1 MYLHP
6 RLLALAADVR
16 WRIII
21 SAVVGMLA
29 VAAGV
34 ARLAV
39 AAVIIVEVV
48 RGNATFE
55 SLTWP
60 LVIMAILIAARAY
73 LQYLQEV
80 MSHHTASMV
89 KVKLRER
96 LYEHSLALGPGH
108 FDSSRTGDALMSLA
122 EGVER
127 LEAFFGRY
135 LPQMIVAAL
144 APVVIFI
151 FMAIIDFRTGLVFL
165 AFALLT
171 LVIPNMFHRWNRERS
186 MARRDAY
193 GALGADFLDAVQGLS
208 TLKAFGQGRM
218 RGELLAERAR
228 QLFRTTMGVLAANAA
243 TGALTI
249 LGITG
254 GAAVALGWGAV
265 RVADGE
271 LELRALMIVL
281 MLGVE
286 IFRPLRELVQLYH
299 DGVMAM
305 SSAEGIFAIM
315 DSPVSVRDPD
325 RSQPAGASA
334 VPSDELK
341 PEISFESVSHA
352 YNQGRRPALHH
363 LSFTLQEGETLG
375 LVGPS
380 GAGKST
386 IVWLMLRFFDPQQG
400 VIRMGGH
407 DLREIP
413 MEELRQQISVVTQDT
428 YLFHGTVAENLR
440 FGNPEATQEEL
451 EEAAKA
457 ANAHEFIHRLP
468 NGYETVVG
476 ERAVRLSGGQKQR
489 IAIARALLKDAPI
502 LILDEAL
509 SSVDAE
515 NEAVIREA
523 LDRLMQGRTTL
534 IIAHRL
540 SSVLRADRILVLDEG
555 RLVETG
561 THSELVA
568 AGGLYAGLM
577 AQQQERLDF
586 GFLPTPGTPNHPGAA
601 VPQVDVGAFIPRTA
615 HGGHGHHHHDSPQ
628 AHRRDGERGDGHASH
643 SAAHDHGSGRE
654 EDGHHHQGA
663 AQAHR
668 RDEGHEHGHSSHS
681 VAHDHESGREEDGHH
696 HQGAERAHRR
706 DEEHEH
712 GHASHP
718 AATDHDSGREEDR
731 HHHQGAER
739 AHRRDEGHDHVS
751 HHAVQASAGDRHGLQ
766 PDAEAFIPRPGHDGH
781 GHHHHA
787 APGARHGAMENG
799 HREGPAHLGI
809 ITVWARLLGLVRPW
823 GTELVL
829 TFLLGVAHHGTA
841 IGVGVVSA
849 LLVGQ
854 VITGGD
860 LTLLLILLAVL
871 TPLAAF
877 FIWTE
882 SWVAHDLAYRLLA
895 EMRVDVYRKLDPL
908 APAYMTRR
916 RSGDLVSVVGGDV
929 ETVEFFFAH
938 TITPAFTAVVVPG
951 VVVAVLAFIAWPM
964 ALAVAPFLL
973 AVALSPFFAQK
984 RSERLGE
991 ELRHQLG
998 DVHAHMVDSIQGM
1011 REISAFGRGKAR
1023 TAEMVDN
1030 SWKFAHFQLRFLKER
1045 AFQIGFIEAMT
1056 ALGGLV
1062 VLTIGVWLLTNGNI
1076 SRPEL
1081 ILAVVLSVAA
1091 FAPVSD
1097 IARTMKQLMET
1108 LAASRRLFAI
1118 HDEPVPVRDGPGV
1131 DDTRRNGR
1139 ESAAPS
1145 LDFDA
1150 VAFDYGP
1157 GEPQALGGVSFK
1169 VEPGKTIALVGRS
1182 GAGKTTCANLVMRFW
1197 DPSIGAV
1204 RMDGHDIRE
1213 FKLDDLRRQVAL
1225 VSQDTYLFN
1234 ASIRDNIVLGRPEAS
1249 QAELEDAAR
1258 QANCHDFITSF
1269 PDGYDTLVGE
1279 RGMQLSGGQRQRIA
1293 IARALLKNAPVL
1305 VLDEA
1310 TSHLD
1315 AVSESQL
1322 RQALVK
1328 LMEGRT
1334 TLVIAHRLST
1344 IRDADR
1350 IVVLDHGQAVEQG
1363 SHEELLEQQGLY
1375 AQLVATQLVSAGN
1388 GHESA
1393 HEDDAHQGHAPEL
1406 PAEWTGVPG
1415 GHHHHH

>member
-6 RLLALAADVR
+6 RLLSLAMDVR
-16 WRIII
+16 WRIIV

-29 VAAGV
+29 TAAGV

-60 LVIMAILIAARAY
+60 LVIMAVLIVARAC

-80 MSHHTASMV
+80 MSHHTASLV

-96 LYEHSLALGPGH
+96 LYQHSLALGPGY

-151 FMAIIDFRTGLVFL
+151 FMALIDFRTGLVFL

-171 LVIPNMFHRWNRERS
+171 LIIPNLFHRWNRERS

-193 GALGADFLDAVQGLS
+193 GALGADFLDAVQGLA
-208 TLKAFGQGRM
+208 TLKAFGQSRD

-228 QLFRTTMGVLAANAA
+228 HLFRTTMGVLAANAA

-265 RVADGE
+265 RVADGD

-286 IFRPLRELVQLYH
+286 VFRPLRELVQLYH

-315 DSPVSVRDPD
+315 DSPVAVKDPERPSVN
-325 RSQPAGASA
+325 GAS
-334 VPSDELK
+334 PSSSLRQAQDELK
-341 PEISFESVSHA
+341 PEIAFENVGHA
-352 YNQGRRPALHH
+352 YNEGRRPALHD
-363 LSFTLQEGETLG
+363 LSFTLHEGETLG

-386 IVWLMLRFFDPQQG
+386 IVWLMLRFFDPREG
-400 VIRMGGH
+400 VIKLGGR
-407 DLREIP
+407 DVREIP
-413 MEELRQQISVVTQDT
+413 LEELREQVSVVTQDT
-428 YLFHGTVAENLR
+428 YLFHGTVADNLR
-440 FGNPEATQEEL
+440 FGNPHATQAEL
-451 EEAAKA
+451 EEAARA
-457 ANAHEFIHRLP
+457 ANAHEFIHHLP
-468 NGYETVVG
+468 QGYETVVG

-489 IAIARALLKDAPI
+489 VAIARALLKDAPI

-515 NEAVIREA
+515 NEAVIVQA
-523 LDRLMQGRTTL
+523 LDRLIEGRTTL
-534 IIAHRL
+534 RIAHRL
-540 SSVLRADRILVLDEG
+540 SSVVNADRILVLDEG
-555 RLVETG
+555 RLVESG
-561 THSELVA
+561 RHAELVA
-568 AGGLYAGLM
+568 AGGLYADLM

-586 GFLPTPGTPNHPGAA
+586 GPEPARETHHDAQGP
-601 VPQVDVGAFIPRTA
+601 VPAVDVGAFMPSPA
-615 HGGHGHHHHDSPQ
+615 NQGHGHHHHAPAQ
-628 AHRRDGERGDGHASH
+628 PHRRDGEPDHHTEHHVSSQSHREHEEHGNHAASH
-643 SAAHDHGSGRE
+643 SS
-654 EDGHHHQGA
+654 GHHGEH
-663 AQAHR
+663 
-668 RDEGHEHGHSSHS
+668 GHEHHAPPQLHHGHGSHGHEQEHHASGHSEPSQ
-681 VAHDHESGREEDGHH
+681 GH
-696 HQGAERAHRR
+696 G
-706 DEEHEH
+706 
-712 GHASHP
+712 P
-718 AATDHDSGREEDR
+718 
-731 HHHQGAER
+731 
-739 AHRRDEGHDHVS
+739 
-751 HHAVQASAGDRHGLQ
+751 Q
-766 PDAEAFIPRPGHDGH
+766 PDASAFMPRPGHDGH
-781 GHHHHA
+781 GHHHHD
-787 APGARHGAMENG
+787 APAVNRGHDEQRHGD
-799 HREGPAHLGI
+799 RQRPLGI
-809 ITVWARLLGLVRPW
+809 IAVWARLLGLVRPW
-823 GTELVL
+823 GTELAL

-951 VVVAVLAFIAWPM
+951 VVVAVLAVIAWPM
-964 ALAVAPFLL
+964 AIAVAPFLF

-1011 REISAFGRGKAR
+1011 REISAFGRGPAR

-1030 SWKFAHFQLRFLKER
+1030 SWRFAHFQLRFLKER

-1118 HDEPVPVRDGPGV
+1118 HDEPVPVTDGPGISS
-1131 DDTRRNGR
+1131 DAHHNAHLNG
-1139 ESAAPS
+1139 APS
-1145 LDFDA
+1145 LDFDE
-1150 VAFDYGP
+1150 VGFDYGP
-1157 GEPQALGGVSFK
+1157 GEPQALSGVSFK
-1169 VEPGKTIALVGRS
+1169 VEPGHTIALVGRS
-1182 GAGKTTCANLVMRFW
+1182 GAGKTTCANLMMRFW
-1197 DPSIGAV
+1197 DPSGGSV
-1204 RMDGHDIRE
+1204 RLDGHDIRD
-1213 FKLDDLRRQVAL
+1213 FKLDDLRRRVAL

-1234 ASIRDNIVLGRPEAS
+1234 ASIRENIMLGRPDAS
-1249 QAELEDAAR
+1249 ETELEEAAR
-1258 QANCHDFITSF
+1258 QANCHDFITAF
-1269 PDGYDTLVGE
+1269 PDGYDTIVGE

-1322 RQALVK
+1322 RQALEH
-1328 LMEGRT
+1328 LMQGRT

-1350 IVVLDHGQAVEQG
+1350 IVVLDHGQAIEQG
-1363 SHEELLEQQGLY
+1363 SHQELLERHGLY
-1375 AQLVATQLVSAGN
+1375 AQLVATQLVSAAN
-1388 GHESA
+1388 GQEPQPQA
-1393 HEDDAHQGHAPEL
+1393 QEDGDHHPAPL
-1406 PAEWTGVPG
+1406 PAEWTGAHG
-1415 GHHHHH
+1415 GHHHH

>member
-21 SAVVGMLA
+21 SAIVGILA

-60 LVIMAILIAARAY
+60 LVIMAALIVARTF

-80 MSHHTASMV
+80 MSHHTASLV

-96 LYEHSLALGPGH
+96 LYEHSLALGPGY

-144 APVVIFI
+144 APVAIFI
-151 FMAIIDFRTGLVFL
+151 FMALIDLWTGVIFLV
-165 AFALLT
+165 FALLT
-171 LVIPNMFHRWNRERS
+171 LVIPNLFHRWNRQRS

-193 GALGADFLDAVQGLS
+193 GALGADFLDAVQGLA
-208 TLKAFGQGRM
+208 TLKAFGQSRT

-228 QLFRTTMGVLAANAA
+228 TLFRTTMGVLAANAA

-265 RVADGE
+265 RVADGD
-271 LELRALMIVL
+271 LELQALMIVL

-286 IFRPLRELVQLYH
+286 VFRPLRELVQLYH

-315 DSPVSVRDPD
+315 DSPVGVRDPE
-325 RSQPAGASA
+325 QKQASLLTGEA
-334 VPSDELK
+334 VGDLK
-341 PEISFESVSHA
+341 AEIAFDAVSHA
-352 YNQGRRPALHH
+352 YSEGRRPALHD
-363 LSFTLQEGETLG
+363 LSFTLHEGETLG

-386 IVWLMLRFFDPQQG
+386 IVWLILRFFDPQQG
-400 VIRMGGH
+400 VIRLGGRNVR
-407 DLREIP
+407 DVPLDELRE
-413 MEELRQQISVVTQDT
+413 RISVVTQDT

-440 FGNPEATQEEL
+440 FGNPHATHARL
-451 EEAAKA
+451 EEAARD
-457 ANAHEFIHRLP
+457 ANAHEFINQLP
-468 NGYETVVG
+468 NGYDTVVG

-515 NEAVIREA
+515 NEALIQQA
-523 LDRLMQGRTTL
+523 LDRLMAGRTTL

-540 SSVLRADRILVLDEG
+540 SSVVNADRIMVLEDG
-555 RLVETG
+555 RLVEAG
-561 THSELVA
+561 NHGELVA
-568 AGGLYAGLM
+568 SGGLYANLM
-577 AQQQERLDF
+577 AQQQERIDF
-586 GFLPTPGTPNHPGAA
+586 VLSPSEETGNAGHQ
-601 VPQVDVGAFIPRTA
+601 VSPQVDMSAFIPAPA
-615 HGGHGHHHHDSPQ
+615 HQ
-628 AHRRDGERGDGHASH
+628 
-643 SAAHDHGSGRE
+643 
-654 EDGHHHQGA
+654 
-663 AQAHR
+663 
-668 RDEGHEHGHSSHS
+668 
-681 VAHDHESGREEDGHH
+681 
-696 HQGAERAHRR
+696 
-706 DEEHEH
+706 
-712 GHASHP
+712 
-718 AATDHDSGREEDR
+718 
-731 HHHQGAER
+731 
-739 AHRRDEGHDHVS
+739 
-751 HHAVQASAGDRHGLQ
+751 
-766 PDAEAFIPRPGHDGH
+766 GH

-787 APGARHGAMENG
+787 APQVHRDGREVVDHEEDGRHPAANDHPPQTHEHAHEQGQQHAATQAHDRHHEDG
-799 HREGPAHLGI
+799 HHRVEIAEDVGHHVPQPDASAFIPQPALGGHGHHHDAPATGHHAGHGEHAPRPLGI
-809 ITVWARLLGLVRPW
+809 IAVWVRLLGLVKPW
-823 GTELVL
+823 RNELIL
-829 TFLLGVAHHGTA
+829 TFLLGVAHHGTV

-860 LTLLLILLAVL
+860 LGLLLILLGVL
-871 TPLAAF
+871 TPIAAF

-895 EMRVDVYRKLDPL
+895 EMRVDIYRKLDPL

-916 RSGDLVSVVGGDV
+916 RSGDLVSIVGGDV

-951 VVVAVLAFIAWPM
+951 VVVAVLAVIAWPM
-964 ALAVAPFLL
+964 AIAVAPFLV
-973 AVALSPFFAQK
+973 AVAMSPFFAQK
-984 RSERLGE
+984 RSEHLGE

-1011 REISAFGRGKAR
+1011 REIVAFGQGRSR
-1023 TAEMVDN
+1023 TAEMVAN
-1030 SWKFAHFQLRFLKER
+1030 SWRFAEFQLRFLKER

-1056 ALGGLV
+1056 ALGGMV
-1062 VLTIGVWLLTNGNI
+1062 VLTVGVWLLTNDVI

-1118 HDEPVPVRDGPGV
+1118 HDEPVPVVDGPGV
-1131 DDTRRNGR
+1131 PAPGEHRDGHRT
-1139 ESAAPS
+1139 APS
-1145 LDFDA
+1145 LVFDA
-1150 VAFDYGP
+1150 VGFDYGA
-1157 GEPQALGGVSFK
+1157 GEAQALNGVSFE
-1169 VEPGKTIALVGRS
+1169 VEPGHTVALVGRS
-1182 GAGKTTCANLVMRFW
+1182 GAGKTTCANLTMRFW
-1197 DPSIGAV
+1197 DPASGSLQL
-1204 RMDGHDIRE
+1204 DGHDIRDY
-1213 FKLDDLRRQVAL
+1213 KLDDLRLQIAL

-1234 ASIRDNIVLGRPEAS
+1234 ASVRDNILLGRPDAS
-1249 QAELEDAAR
+1249 QAEMEEAAR
-1258 QANCHDFITSF
+1258 QANCHDFISVF
-1269 PDGYDTLVGE
+1269 PDAYDTVVGE

-1305 VLDEA
+1305 ILDEA

-1322 RQALVK
+1322 RQALEN
-1328 LMEGRT
+1328 LMQGRT

-1344 IRDADR
+1344 IRNADR
-1350 IVVLDHGQAVEQG
+1350 IVVLDNGEVIEQG
-1363 SHEELLEQQGLY
+1363 SHQELLEQHGLY
-1375 AQLVATQLVSAGN
+1375 AQLVATQLVGATN
-1388 GHESA
+1388 GQEP
-1393 HEDDAHQGHAPEL
+1393 GHGPNDEYGHHPEHDSQV
-1406 PAEWTGVPG
+1406 PSEWTGVPG
-1415 GHHHHH
+1415 GHHHPH

>member
-6 RLLALAADVR
+6 RLMALAADVR
-16 WRIII
+16 WRIIL
-21 SAVVGMLA
+21 SAIVGMLA

-60 LVIMAILIAARAY
+60 LVIMAALIVARVC

-80 MSHHTASMV
+80 MSHHTASLV

-108 FDSSRTGDALMSLA
+108 FDAARTGDALMSLA

-144 APVVIFI
+144 APVAIFI
-151 FMAIIDFRTGLVFL
+151 FMALIDFRTGLIFL

-193 GALGADFLDAVQGLS
+193 GALGADFLDAVQGLA
-208 TLKAFGQGRM
+208 TLKAFGQSRT

-228 QLFRTTMGVLAANAA
+228 VLFRTTMGVLAANAA

-249 LGITG
+249 FGITG

-265 RVADGE
+265 RVADGD

-286 IFRPLRELVQLYH
+286 VFRPLRELVQLYH

-315 DSPVSVRDPD
+315 DSPVAVRDPEGEQ
-325 RSQPAGASA
+325 SPFPAGEAA
-334 VPSDELK
+334 GDLK
-341 PEISFESVSHA
+341 PQITFEDVSHS
-352 YNQGRRPALHH
+352 YSEGRRPALHD
-363 LSFTLQEGETLG
+363 LSFTLHEGETLG

-386 IVWLMLRFFDPQQG
+386 IVWLILRFFDSQQG
-400 VIRMGGH
+400 VIRMGGR

-413 MEELRQQISVVTQDT
+413 LERLREQISVVTQDT

-440 FGNPEATQEEL
+440 FGNPNATQAQM
-451 EEAAKA
+451 EEAART
-457 ANAHEFIHRLP
+457 ANAHEFIGHLS
-468 NGYETVVG
+468 NGYDTVVG

-515 NEAVIREA
+515 NEAVIVQA
-523 LDRLMQGRTTL
+523 LDRLIVGRTTL
-534 IIAHRL
+534 RIAHRL
-540 SSVLRADRILVLDEG
+540 SSVVNADRILVLDDG
-555 RLVETG
+555 RLVESG
-561 THSELVA
+561 NHVELVA
-568 AGGLYAGLM
+568 AGGLYANLM

-586 GFLPTPGTPNHPGAA
+586 VVHPAEETSGTSHPAS
-601 VPQVDVGAFIPRTA
+601 PQVDVSAFIPSPA
-615 HGGHGHHHHDSPQ
+615 HQ
-628 AHRRDGERGDGHASH
+628 
-643 SAAHDHGSGRE
+643 
-654 EDGHHHQGA
+654 
-663 AQAHR
+663 
-668 RDEGHEHGHSSHS
+668 
-681 VAHDHESGREEDGHH
+681 
-696 HQGAERAHRR
+696 
-706 DEEHEH
+706 
-712 GHASHP
+712 
-718 AATDHDSGREEDR
+718 
-731 HHHQGAER
+731 
-739 AHRRDEGHDHVS
+739 
-751 HHAVQASAGDRHGLQ
+751 
-766 PDAEAFIPRPGHDGH
+766 GH

-787 APGARHGAMENG
+787 APPAQHSDSHEGDHHQDAHGHADDAHGHERHHGSSQPHSRHHDDGQDRIDNVHDEGPHGPEPDASAFIPRPAHGGNGHHHHDAPASGHHDEQAHGAG
-799 HREGPAHLGI
+799 HRQLGI
-809 ITVWARLLGLVRPW
+809 IAVWVRLLGLVKPW
-823 GTELVL
+823 RNELIL
-829 TFLLGVAHHGTA
+829 TFLLGVVHHGTA

-860 LTLLLILLAVL
+860 LTLLLILLGAL

-916 RSGDLVSVVGGDV
+916 RSGDLVSIVGGDV

-951 VVVAVLAFIAWPM
+951 VVVAVLAVIAWPM
-964 ALAVAPFLL
+964 AIAVAPFLV
-973 AVALSPFFAQK
+973 AVALSPLFAQR

-1011 REISAFGRGKAR
+1011 REIVAFGQGRAR
-1023 TAEMVDN
+1023 TGEMVAN
-1030 SWKFAHFQLRFLKER
+1030 SWRFAHFQLQFLKER

-1056 ALGGLV
+1056 ALGGLI
-1062 VLTIGVWLLTNGNI
+1062 VLTVGVWLLTNGDI

-1118 HDEPVPVRDGPGV
+1118 HDEPVPVIDGAGV
-1131 DDTRRNGR
+1131 PAANTNNGHR
-1139 ESAAPS
+1139 PAPS
-1145 LDFDA
+1145 LVFDA
-1150 VAFDYGP
+1150 VRFDYGP
-1157 GEPQALGGVSFK
+1157 GEPQALDGVSFD
-1169 VEPGKTIALVGRS
+1169 VEPGHTVALVGRS
-1182 GAGKTTCANLVMRFW
+1182 GAGKSTCANLAMRFW
-1197 DPSIGAV
+1197 DPREGSV
-1204 RMDGHDIRE
+1204 QLDGHDIRE
-1213 FKLDDLRRQVAL
+1213 YKLDDLRQQIAL

-1234 ASIRDNIVLGRPEAS
+1234 ASIRDNILLGRPDAS
-1249 QAELEDAAR
+1249 QEELEEAAR
-1258 QANCHDFITSF
+1258 LANSHDFIAAF
-1269 PDGYDTLVGE
+1269 PEGYDTIVGE
-1279 RGMQLSGGQRQRIA
+1279 RGMQLSGGQRQRVA

-1305 VLDEA
+1305 ILDEA

-1322 RQALVK
+1322 RQALEN
-1328 LMEGRT
+1328 LMQGRT
-1334 TLVIAHRLST
+1334 TVVIAHRLST
-1344 IRDADR
+1344 IRNAHR
-1350 IVVLDHGQAVEQG
+1350 IVVLDNGGAVEQG
-1363 SHEELLEQQGLY
+1363 SHQELLEQHGLY
-1375 AQLVATQLVSAGN
+1375 AQLVATQLVGVTN
-1388 GHESA
+1388 GHEPHGGEDGQQHA
-1393 HEDDAHQGHAPEL
+1393 HESHVPPD
-1406 PAEWTGVPG
+1406 WTGMTG
-1415 GHHHHH
+1415 GHHHNH

>member
-6 RLLALAADVR
+6 RLLSLAKDVR

-21 SAVVGMLA
+21 SAIVGMLA

-39 AAVIIVEVV
+39 AALIIVEVV

-60 LVIMAILIAARAY
+60 LVGMAALIVARGG

-80 MSHHTASMV
+80 MSHHTASLV

-96 LYEHSLALGPGH
+96 LYEHSLALGPGY

-151 FMAIIDFRTGLVFL
+151 FMALIDFRTGLIFL

-171 LVIPNMFHRWNRERS
+171 LIIPNLFHRWNRERS

-208 TLKAFGQGRM
+208 TLKAFGQSRV

-228 QLFRTTMGVLAANAA
+228 ELFRTTMGVLAANAA

-265 RVADGE
+265 RVADGDM
-271 LELRALMIVL
+271 ELRALLIVL

-286 IFRPLRELVQLYH
+286 VFRPLRELVQLYH

-315 DSPVSVRDPD
+315 DSPASVQEPER
-325 RSQPAGASA
+325 QASNSA
-334 VPSDELK
+334 A
-341 PEISFESVSHA
+341 PESVGPLAPEVIFDNVSHA
-352 YNQGRRPALHH
+352 YSEGRRPALHD
-363 LSFTLQEGETLG
+363 LSFTLREGETMG

-386 IVWLMLRFFDPQQG
+386 IVWLILRFFDPQQG
-400 VIRMGGH
+400 SIRLGGRELR
-407 DLREIP
+407 DIPLTQLREQ
-413 MEELRQQISVVTQDT
+413 LSVVTQDT

-440 FGNPEATQEEL
+440 FGNPDATQGQL
-451 EEAAKA
+451 EEAARN
-457 ANAHEFIHRLP
+457 ANAHEFISHLS
-468 NGYETVVG
+468 NGYGTVVG

-509 SSVDAE
+509 SNVDAE
-515 NEAVIREA
+515 NEAVIQQA
-523 LDRLMQGRTTL
+523 LDRLMEGRTTL
-534 IIAHRL
+534 RIAHRL
-540 SSVLRADRILVLDEG
+540 SSVVNADRILVLDEG

-561 THSELVA
+561 THGELVT
-568 AGGLYAGLM
+568 AGGLYSDLM
-577 AQQQERLDF
+577 SQQQERLDF
-586 GFLPTPGTPNHPGAA
+586 DYRPPEEGRAA
-601 VPQVDVGAFIPRTA
+601 AQTLAAQLDVSAFIPSPA
-615 HGGHGHHHHDSPQ
+615 HQGHGHHHEAPQ
-628 AHRRDGERGDGHASH
+628 AHHDDDQGETHHSDHTANHERHGGGHNKDGHRDHENQDHDGAQAHHRTHGDGHH
-643 SAAHDHGSGRE
+643 LT
-654 EDGHHHQGA
+654 
-663 AQAHR
+663 AQVH
-668 RDEGHEHGHSSHS
+668 DEGN
-681 VAHDHESGREEDGHH
+681 
-696 HQGAERAHRR
+696 QG
-706 DEEHEH
+706 
-712 GHASHP
+712 P
-718 AATDHDSGREEDR
+718 
-731 HHHQGAER
+731 
-739 AHRRDEGHDHVS
+739 
-751 HHAVQASAGDRHGLQ
+751 Q
-766 PDAEAFIPRPGHDGH
+766 PDAAAFMPQPAHDGH
-781 GHHHHA
+781 GHHHA
-787 APGARHGAMENG
+787 APAAQHQPDERQHGQGDRA
-799 HREGPAHLGI
+799 LGI
-809 ITVWARLLGLVRPW
+809 IAVWVRLLGLVKPW
-823 GTELVL
+823 RNELIL

-854 VITGGD
+854 VITGGE
-860 LTLLLILLAVL
+860 LTLFLILLAVL

-951 VVVAVLAFIAWPM
+951 VVVAVLAVIAWPM
-964 ALAVAPFLL
+964 AIAVAPFLV
-973 AVALSPFFAQK
+973 AVALSPFFALK

-1011 REISAFGRGKAR
+1011 REIVAFGQGRSR
-1023 TAEMVDN
+1023 TAEMVAN
-1030 SWKFAHFQLRFLKER
+1030 SWRFAHFQLRFLKER
-1045 AFQIGFIEAMT
+1045 AFQIGFIEGMT

-1062 VLTIGVWLLTNGNI
+1062 VLTVGVWLLTNGNI

-1118 HDEPVPVRDGPGV
+1118 HDEPVPVADGPGV
-1131 DDTRRNGR
+1131 GQHEGHDHHDHSDGHQT
-1139 ESAAPS
+1139 APS
-1145 LDFDA
+1145 VVFA
-1150 VAFDYGP
+1150 SVGFDYGP
-1157 GEPQALGGVSFK
+1157 GEPQALHDVSFE
-1169 VEPGKTIALVGRS
+1169 VEPGHTVALVGRS
-1182 GAGKTTCANLVMRFW
+1182 GAGKTTCANLAMRFW
-1197 DPSIGAV
+1197 DPGHGAV
-1204 RMDGHDIRE
+1204 ELDGHDVRE
-1213 FKLDDLRRQVAL
+1213 FKLDDLRQRIAL

-1234 ASIRDNIVLGRPEAS
+1234 ASIRDNIMLGRSEAT
-1249 QAELEDAAR
+1249 QAELEEAAR
-1258 QANCHDFITSF
+1258 QANCHDFIMVF
-1269 PDGYDTLVGE
+1269 PDGYDTIVGE
-1279 RGMQLSGGQRQRIA
+1279 RGMQLSGGQRQRVA

-1305 VLDEA
+1305 ILDEA

-1322 RQALVK
+1322 RQALEN

-1344 IRDADR
+1344 IRNADR
-1350 IVVLDHGQAVEQG
+1350 IVVLDRGGVVEQG
-1363 SHEELLEQQGLY
+1363 NHQELLERQGLY
-1375 AQLVATQLVSAGN
+1375 AQLVATQLVSATN
-1388 GHESA
+1388 GHAQE
-1393 HEDDAHQGHAPEL
+1393 HEEEGHHDGHDTPL
-1406 PAEWTGVPG
+1406 PSDWTGVPG
-1415 GHHHHH
+1415 GHHHNH

>member
-21 SAVVGMLA
+21 SAIVGMLA

-34 ARLAV
+34 GRLAV

-60 LVIMAILIAARAY
+60 LVLMAVLIVARTG

-80 MSHHTASMV
+80 MSHHTASLV
-89 KVKLRER
+89 KVRLRER
-96 LYEHSLALGPGH
+96 LYEHSLSLGPGY
-108 FDSSRTGDALMSLA
+108 FDAARTGDALMSLA

-151 FMAIIDFRTGLVFL
+151 FMAIIDFRTGLIFL

-171 LVIPNMFHRWNRERS
+171 LVIPNIFHRWNRERS

-193 GALGADFLDAVQGLS
+193 GALGAEYLDAVQGLS
-208 TLKAFGQGRM
+208 TLKAFGQSGV
-218 RGELLAERAR
+218 RGNLLADRAR
-228 QLFRTTMGVLAANAA
+228 ELFRTTMGVLAANAA

-265 RVADGE
+265 RVADGDM
-271 LELRALMIVL
+271 ELRALMIVL

-286 IFRPLRELVQLYH
+286 VFRPLRELVQLYH

-315 DSPVSVRDPD
+315 DSPVAVRDPG
-325 RSQPAGASA
+325 RERQSA
-334 VPSDELK
+334 VPAGEVAEIR
-341 PEISFESVSHA
+341 PEITFDDVSHS
-352 YNQGRRPALHH
+352 YSEGRRPALHD
-363 LSFTLQEGETLG
+363 LSFTLNEGETLG

-400 VIRMGGH
+400 VIRLGGR
-407 DLREIP
+407 DIRDIPLLELRE
-413 MEELRQQISVVTQDT
+413 RISVVTQDT

-440 FGNPEATQEEL
+440 FGNPDATQHQL
-451 EEAAKA
+451 EDAARA
-457 ANAHEFIHRLP
+457 ANAHEFISHLP
-468 NGYETVVG
+468 NGYDTVVG

-509 SSVDAE
+509 SNVDAE
-515 NEAVIREA
+515 NEALIVQA
-523 LDRLMQGRTTL
+523 LDRLIEGRTTL
-534 IIAHRL
+534 RIAHRL
-540 SSVLRADRILVLDEG
+540 SSVVNAHRILVLDEG

-561 THSELVA
+561 SHSELVA
-568 AGGLYAGLM
+568 AGGLYANLM
-577 AQQQERLDF
+577 AQQQDRTDF
-586 GFLPTPGTPNHPGAA
+586 VLRPSVVANTEDHQAS
-601 VPQVDVGAFIPRTA
+601 PQVDVSAFIPQAA
-615 HGGHGHHHHDSPQ
+615 HGGHGHHHHAAPQ
-628 AHRRDGERGDGHASH
+628 AHRGDEHDDERLPAAQGHDDEVHGHHDHRDSQPHIDAGHSSEHRRDDHDHQHHNQAAQPHGREHGDGHAAVEH
-643 SAAHDHGSGRE
+643 VQDA
-654 EDGHHHQGA
+654 GA
-663 AQAHR
+663 N
-668 RDEGHEHGHSSHS
+668 G
-681 VAHDHESGREEDGHH
+681 
-696 HQGAERAHRR
+696 
-706 DEEHEH
+706 
-712 GHASHP
+712 P
-718 AATDHDSGREEDR
+718 
-731 HHHQGAER
+731 
-739 AHRRDEGHDHVS
+739 
-751 HHAVQASAGDRHGLQ
+751 Q
-766 PDAEAFIPRPGHDGH
+766 PDASAFIPRPAHGGH
-781 GHHHHA
+781 GHHHD
-787 APGARHGAMENG
+787 APAGGHSGDQRHGSSPD
-799 HREGPAHLGI
+799 RLSI
-809 ITVWARLLGLVRPW
+809 LTVWVRLLGMVKPW
-823 GTELVL
+823 RNELIL
-829 TFLLGVAHHGTA
+829 TFLLGVVHHGTA

-895 EMRVDVYRKLDPL
+895 EMRVDLYRKLDPL

-916 RSGDLVSVVGGDV
+916 RSGDIISIVGGDV

-951 VVVAVLAFIAWPM
+951 VVVAVLAVIAWPM
-964 ALAVAPFLL
+964 AIAVAPFLF
-973 AVALSPFFAQK
+973 AVALSPFFAQR
-984 RSERLGE
+984 RSESLGE
-991 ELRHQLG
+991 ELRTQLG
-998 DVHAHMVDSIQGM
+998 DVHSHMVDSIQGM
-1011 REISAFGRGKAR
+1011 REIVAFGQGRSR
-1023 TAEMVDN
+1023 TAEMVSN
-1030 SWKFAHFQLRFLKER
+1030 SWRFAHFQLRFLKER

-1056 ALGGLV
+1056 ALGGLL
-1062 VLTIGVWLLTNGNI
+1062 VLTVGVWLLTNDVI
-1076 SRPEL
+1076 TRPEL

-1097 IARTMKQLMET
+1097 LARTMKQLMET
-1108 LAASRRLFAI
+1108 LAAARRLFAI
-1118 HDEPVPVRDGPGV
+1118 HDEPVPVVDGDRVPDV
-1131 DDTRRNGR
+1131 SDRQNGHR
-1139 ESAAPS
+1139 PAPS
-1145 LDFDA
+1145 VVFDS
-1150 VAFDYGP
+1150 VEFEYGP
-1157 GEPQALGGVSFK
+1157 GEAQALGGVSFE
-1169 VEPGKTIALVGRS
+1169 VEPGHTVALVGRS
-1182 GAGKTTCANLVMRFW
+1182 GAGKTTCANLAMRFW
-1197 DPSIGAV
+1197 DPSSGSV
-1204 RMDGHDIRE
+1204 QLDGHDIRE
-1213 FKLDDLRRQVAL
+1213 YKLDDLRQQIAL

-1234 ASIRDNIVLGRPEAS
+1234 ASIRENILLGKPDAT
-1249 QAELEDAAR
+1249 QAELEEAATL
-1258 QANCHDFITSF
+1258 ANCHDFITAF
-1269 PDGYDTLVGE
+1269 PEGYDTKVGE
-1279 RGMQLSGGQRQRIA
+1279 RGMQLSGGQRQRVA

-1305 VLDEA
+1305 ILDEA

-1322 RQALVK
+1322 RHALEN
-1328 LMEGRT
+1328 LMQGRT

-1350 IVVLDHGQAVEQG
+1350 IVVLDRGGALEQG
-1363 SHEELLEQQGLY
+1363 SHQELLEQNGLY
-1375 AQLVATQLVSAGN
+1375 AQLVGTQLVGATNGNEAPHDEHGQHHGAG
-1388 GHESA
+1388 H
-1393 HEDDAHQGHAPEL
+1393 DL
-1406 PAEWTGVPG
+1406 PSEWTGVPG
-1415 GHHHHH
+1415 GQHHHH

>member
-6 RLLALAADVR
+6 RLLSLAVDVR

-39 AAVIIVEVV
+39 AAVIIVDVV

-60 LVIMAILIAARAY
+60 LVIMAVLIVARAY

-80 MSHHTASMV
+80 MSHHTASLV

-171 LVIPNMFHRWNRERS
+171 LVIPNLFHRWNRERS

-208 TLKAFGQGRM
+208 TLKAFGQSRA

-228 QLFRTTMGVLAANAA
+228 NLFRTTMGVLAANAA

-265 RVADGE
+265 RVADGD
-271 LELRALMIVL
+271 LELRTLMIVL

-286 IFRPLRELVQLYH
+286 VFRPLRELVQLYH

-315 DSPVSVRDPD
+315 DSRVTVRDPD
-325 RSQPAGASA
+325 CRLRGNDVGESGPALESA
-334 VPSDELK
+334 GELQ
-341 PEISFESVSHA
+341 PEITFEQVSHA
-352 YNQGRRPALHH
+352 YNQGRRPALHD

-400 VIRMGGH
+400 VIRLGGR
-407 DLREIP
+407 DLRDIP
-413 MEELRQQISVVTQDT
+413 LEELRQQVSVVTQDT
-428 YLFHGTVAENLR
+428 YLFHGTVADNLR
-440 FGNPEATQEEL
+440 FGNPNATQADL
-451 EEAAKA
+451 EEAARA
-457 ANAHEFIHRLP
+457 ANAHEFIHHLP
-468 NGYETVVG
+468 QGYETVVG

-509 SSVDAE
+509 SNVDAE
-515 NEAVIREA
+515 NEAVIVQA
-523 LDRLMQGRTTL
+523 LDRLIEGRTTL
-534 IIAHRL
+534 RIAHRL
-540 SSVLRADRILVLDEG
+540 SSVVNADRILVLNEG
-555 RLVETG
+555 RLVESG
-561 THSELVA
+561 RHAELVA
-568 AGGLYAGLM
+568 AGGLYAELM

-586 GFLPTPGTPNHPGAA
+586 GLHPELVERASHEPHHDGQPAA
-601 VPQVDVGAFIPRTA
+601 PQVDVSAFMPQTA
-615 HGGHGHHHHDSPQ
+615 HQGHAHHHHEGPQTPRRDDGHDHDHGHHHVEAQAHHRDGGHGHEREQHHT
-628 AHRRDGERGDGHASH
+628 
-643 SAAHDHGSGRE
+643 
-654 EDGHHHQGA
+654 
-663 AQAHR
+663 
-668 RDEGHEHGHSSHS
+668 
-681 VAHDHESGREEDGHH
+681 V
-696 HQGAERAHRR
+696 
-706 DEEHEH
+706 
-712 GHASHP
+712 
-718 AATDHDSGREEDR
+718 
-731 HHHQGAER
+731 
-739 AHRRDEGHDHVS
+739 HVS
-751 HHAVQASAGDRHGLQ
+751 TEPAHGPQ
-766 PDAEAFIPRPGHDGH
+766 PDAEAFMPRPGHDGH

-787 APGARHGAMENG
+787 APAARHDHEEHYRADRQAM
-799 HREGPAHLGI
+799 LGI
-809 ITVWARLLGLVRPW
+809 FTVWRRLLGLVRPW
-823 GTELVL
+823 SAELLL

-951 VVVAVLAFIAWPM
+951 VVVAVLAVIAWPM

-1011 REISAFGRGKAR
+1011 REISAFGQGRAR
-1023 TAEMVDN
+1023 TAEMVAN
-1030 SWKFAHFQLRFLKER
+1030 SWRFAHFQLRFLKER

-1062 VLTIGVWLLTNGNI
+1062 VLAIGVWLLTNGNI

-1118 HDEPVPVRDGPGV
+1118 HDEPVPVTDGAGVHHHRDN
-1131 DDTRRNGR
+1131 DDSHDGHQA
-1139 ESAAPS
+1139 AAPS
-1145 LDFDA
+1145 VVFNA
-1150 VAFDYGP
+1150 VGFDYGP
-1157 GEPQALGGVSFK
+1157 GEPQALSEVSFT
-1169 VEPGKTIALVGRS
+1169 VEPGHTVALVGRS

-1197 DPSIGAV
+1197 DPSVGAV
-1204 RMDGHDIRE
+1204 QLDGHNIRD

-1234 ASIRDNIVLGRPEAS
+1234 ASIRENILLGRPDAS
-1249 QAELEDAAR
+1249 QAELEEAAR
-1258 QANCHDFITSF
+1258 QANCHDFITAF
-1269 PDGYDTLVGE
+1269 PDGYDTIVGE

-1305 VLDEA
+1305 ILDEA

-1322 RQALVK
+1322 RQALEN
-1328 LMEGRT
+1328 LMQGRT

-1344 IRDADR
+1344 IRNADR
-1350 IVVLDHGQAVEQG
+1350 IVVLDHGEAVEQG
-1363 SHEELLEQQGLY
+1363 SHQELLEQHGLY
-1375 AQLVATQLVSAGN
+1375 AQLVATQLVGATNGDEPHHDEAG
-1388 GHESA
+1388 H
-1393 HEDDAHQGHAPEL
+1393 HHPAPL
-1406 PAEWTGVPG
+1406 PAEWTGAHG
-1415 GHHHHH
+1415 GDHHH

>member
-6 RLLALAADVR
+6 RLLALASDVR

-21 SAVVGMLA
+21 SAIVGMLA
-29 VAAGV
+29 VTAGV

-39 AAVIIVEVV
+39 AALIIVEVV

-60 LVIMAILIAARAY
+60 LVAMAALIVARAG

-80 MSHHTASMV
+80 MSHHTASLV

-96 LYEHSLALGPGH
+96 LYEHSLALGPGY

-135 LPQMIVAAL
+135 LPQMIVAAV
-144 APVVIFI
+144 APVVIFV
-151 FMAIIDFRTGLVFL
+151 FMALIDFRTGLIFL

-208 TLKAFGQGRM
+208 TLKAFGQSRA

-265 RVADGE
+265 RVADGD

-286 IFRPLRELVQLYH
+286 VFRPLRELVQLYH

-315 DSPVSVRDPD
+315 DSPASVRDPERA
-325 RSQPAGASA
+325 RSADAGPESA
-334 VPSDELK
+334 GSLK
-341 PEISFESVSHA
+341 PEVTFENVSHS
-352 YNQGRRPALHH
+352 YNEGRRPALHD
-363 LSFTLQEGETLG
+363 LSFTLHESETLG

-386 IVWLMLRFFDPQQG
+386 IVWLTLRFFDPQQG
-400 VIRMGGH
+400 VIRLGGR
-407 DLREIP
+407 DLRDIP
-413 MEELRQQISVVTQDT
+413 LDDLRRHISVVTQDT
-428 YLFHGTVAENLR
+428 YLFHGTVTDNLK
-440 FGNPEATQEEL
+440 FGNPHASQSQMEEATR
-451 EEAAKA
+451 A
-457 ANAHEFIHRLP
+457 ANAHEFISRLP
-468 NGYETVVG
+468 QGYETVVG

-515 NEAVIREA
+515 NEALIVQA
-523 LDRLMQGRTTL
+523 LDRLIKGRTTL
-534 IIAHRL
+534 RIAHRL
-540 SSVLRADRILVLDEG
+540 SSVVNADRILALDDG
-555 RLVETG
+555 RLVEAG
-561 THSELVA
+561 SHAELIA
-568 AGGLYAGLM
+568 AGGLYANLM

-586 GFLPTPGTPNHPGAA
+586 VTQPSEHEA
-601 VPQVDVGAFIPRTA
+601 VRGQPAVAQVDVSAFIPSPAHQGHGQHHHAAPQSHRDEHDGDRHASEQGHSDEQRGQGHHHAEARPNQGEHRPDHQHAADGHGSDRHHDAGQDHEGDGHHNAREAQSHRREHNGEQQRDVHVHDGVGRSAEPDASAFIPQPA
-615 HGGHGHHHHDSPQ
+615 HGGHGHHHNEAP
-628 AHRRDGERGDGHASH
+628 AVRHA
-643 SAAHDHGSGRE
+643 
-654 EDGHHHQGA
+654 
-663 AQAHR
+663 
-668 RDEGHEHGHSSHS
+668 
-681 VAHDHESGREEDGHH
+681 
-696 HQGAERAHRR
+696 
-706 DEEHEH
+706 
-712 GHASHP
+712 
-718 AATDHDSGREEDR
+718 
-731 HHHQGAER
+731 
-739 AHRRDEGHDHVS
+739 
-751 HHAVQASAGDRHGLQ
+751 
-766 PDAEAFIPRPGHDGH
+766 DGH
-781 GHHHHA
+781 GEE
-787 APGARHGAMENG
+787 AR
-799 HREGPAHLGI
+799 PLSI
-809 ITVWARLLGLVRPW
+809 IAVWARLLGLVKPW
-823 GTELVL
+823 RNELIL
-829 TFLLGVAHHGTA
+829 TFLLGVVHHGTV

-871 TPLAAF
+871 TPVAAF
-877 FIWTE
+877 LVWTE

-951 VVVAVLAFIAWPM
+951 VVVAILAVIAWPM
-964 ALAVAPFLL
+964 AVAVAPFLV

-991 ELRHQLG
+991 ELRNQLG

-1011 REISAFGRGKAR
+1011 REIVAFGQGRSR
-1023 TAEMVDN
+1023 TGEMVAN
-1030 SWKFAHFQLRFLKER
+1030 SWRFADIQLRFLKER
-1045 AFQIGFIEAMT
+1045 AFQIGFIEGMT

-1062 VLTIGVWLLTNGNI
+1062 VLTVGVWLLTNGVI

-1118 HDEPVPVRDGPGV
+1118 HDEPVPVTDGPGV
-1131 DDTRRNGR
+1131 QEHAGHRDHQDEHQHGDGHG
-1139 ESAAPS
+1139 AAPS
-1145 LDFDA
+1145 VVFEA
-1150 VAFDYGP
+1150 VGFDYGP
-1157 GEPQALGGVSFK
+1157 GEPQALHGVSFT
-1169 VEPGKTIALVGRS
+1169 VEPGHTVALVGRS
-1182 GAGKTTCANLVMRFW
+1182 GAGKTTCANLAMRFW
-1197 DPSIGAV
+1197 DPGHGSL
-1204 RMDGHDIRE
+1204 RLDGHDIRE
-1213 FKLDDLRRQVAL
+1213 FRLDDLRQRIAL

-1234 ASIRDNIVLGRPEAS
+1234 ATIRDNIMLGRPEATV
-1249 QAELEDAAR
+1249 AELEEAAR
-1258 QANCHDFITSF
+1258 QANCHDFITAF
-1269 PDGYDTLVGE
+1269 PDGYDTVVGE
-1279 RGMQLSGGQRQRIA
+1279 RGMQLSGGQRQRVA

-1305 VLDEA
+1305 ILDEA

-1322 RQALVK
+1322 RHALEN
-1328 LMEGRT
+1328 LMQGRT
-1334 TLVIAHRLST
+1334 TMVIAHRLST
-1344 IRDADR
+1344 IRNADS
-1350 IVVLDHGQAVEQG
+1350 IVVLDGGEAIEQG
-1363 SHEELLEQQGLY
+1363 NHHELLERRGLY
-1375 AQLVATQLVSAGN
+1375 AQLVATQLVGTTNGN
-1388 GHESA
+1388 PPEAEDDGHPHGHET
-1393 HEDDAHQGHAPEL
+1393 PL
-1406 PAEWTGVPG
+1406 PAEWTGAPG